1 MDYKILMNLEE
12 GYRIEVINDNGFV
25 KERHDISQEELAE
38 NIKDL
43 CKYSTDKIE
52 DRDKLLDTLR
62 DAYQL
67 FDLKSI
73 KFKMKGK

>member
-1 MDYKILMNLEE
+1 MNLEE

-25 KERHDISQEELAE
+25 KERHDINQEELAE